1 MSAIAVIR
9 CLRHVAAVALVA
21 AAIVPAQAQF
31 YAPGVQD
38 LSKKKQH
45 VIDTSQL
52 DVRYTYREHRNPS
65 DPKDTLGDQQQ
76 LLLGRAVA
84 WYRSLNLA
92 ASDSACSAEWSR
104 GRSASN
110 APRGTSGEWVYRGY
124 PQVGKSLIMWR
135 IGDYDFLQCSEDVP
149 EQQWLLHPETRQI
162 AGHQCQRATCL
173 FRGREW
179 TAWYATDLPVPE
191 GPWKLRGLPGLIM
204 HAHDKN
210 HEHEWCCTGIGSRP
224 QLIIWYDMDWDRTT
238 RAKMRER
245 ISWVAAHPITYM
257 CENSDDGIIYIG
269 RSKVT
274 PAEAGKYDERY
285 SSLYN
290 SIELD

>member
-1 MSAIAVIR
+1 MFKCVRHIVAVVLGAIAIM
-9 CLRHVAAVALVA
+9 
-21 AAIVPAQAQF
+21 PARAQL
-31 YAPGVQD
+31 YIPGIQD
-38 LSKKKQH
+38 LSKSKQH
-45 VIDTSQL
+45 VLDTARL
-52 DVRYTYREHRNPS
+52 DVRYSYRVWRNLA
-65 DPKDTLGDQQQ
+65 DPKDTLTDQQQ
-76 LLLGRAVA
+76 ILLGSNVS

-92 ASDSACSAEWSR
+92 ASDSACTVEWSR
-104 GRSASN
+104 GRSALN
-110 APRGTSGEWVYRGY
+110 APRGTMGEWVYLGY
-124 PQVGKSLIMWR
+124 PKAGKSTITLR
-135 IGDYDFLQCSEDVP
+135 ISHYDFLQYVEDVP

-204 HAHDKN
+204 YAHDKN
-210 HEHEWCCTGIGSRP
+210 HEHEWCCTSIGSRP
-224 QLIIWYDMDWDRTT
+224 QPIIWYDMDWDRTT

-285 SSLYN
+285 SSVYN